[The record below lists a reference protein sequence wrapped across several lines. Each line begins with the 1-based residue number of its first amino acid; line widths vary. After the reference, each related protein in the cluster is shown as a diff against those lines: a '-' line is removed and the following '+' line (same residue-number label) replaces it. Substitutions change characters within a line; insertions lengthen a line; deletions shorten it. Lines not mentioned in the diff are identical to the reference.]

1 MNKYKRLISNTLIFA
16 IGTFSSKVLSF
27 LLTPLLSYAL
37 SPAEFSITNMIV
49 DMGNLLLP
57 IVTLGIINSIIR
69 FGLDK
74 SIKKSDVFSTGFFTI
89 LFGFLLLLVLQP
101 VIVPVLTP
109 VMEVMEIDP
118 AYVSKYMLYLV
129 CFVGMSSMRSLF
141 SQFTRARGMVRLFA
155 VDGILSTFTTVLF
168 SCLYVMVFHMGVVGY
183 ISAIITSDACS
194 VVFLALTTGNLRYLR
209 PMRVDH
215 AVPVAM
221 LKYSIPMVPNTI
233 FWWITNISNR
243 FLIAAMMSQT
253 DAGLYVAAYKV
264 PNLIVLV
271 SGIFMDAWQMSAV
284 TETKGKN
291 RFFSRVFTA
300 YYALMF
306 MAASGVILFSKVIT
320 HILVAEDYYPSW
332 QYIPLLVVAT
342 VFTCLVNFLGSI
354 YMMEKKS
361 VHSLMTAIVG
371 AGVNIGLNFALI
383 PLWGVNGSVLAMLI
397 SYLVVFLIRMVD
409 TKRYVRMRIS
419 SLRLTVNTL
428 LLLVQAV
435 LMIFEV
441 PLWIL
446 WEILLTA
453 LMLVLNMKEILESV
467 MKILHRGGN
476 SAGRA

>member
-27 LLTPLLSYAL
+27 LLTPLLSHAL

-57 IVTLGIINSIIR
+57 LVTLGIINSIIR

-74 SIKKSDVFSTGFFTI
+74 SVKKSDVFSTGFLTI

-118 AYVSKYMLYLV
+118 QYVSKYMMYLV
-129 CFVGMSSMRSLF
+129 VFVGMSSMRSLF

-155 VDGILSTFTTVLF
+155 VDGILSTFMTVLF

-194 VVFLALTTGNLRYLR
+194 TVFLAVTTKNLRYLK
-209 PMRVDH
+209 PLRVDR
-215 AVPVAM
+215 AVPAAM

-243 FLIAAMMSQT
+243 FLI
-253 DAGLYVAAYKV
+253 V

-291 RFFSRVFTA
+291 RFFTKVFTA

-306 MAASGVILFSKVIT
+306 MAASGIILFAKVIT
-320 HILVAEDYYPSW
+320 KILVASDYYVSW

-342 VFTCLVNFLGSI
+342 VFTCLVNFLGSV

-361 VHSLMTAIVG
+361 MHSLMTAIIG
-371 AGVNIGLNFALI
+371 AAVNIGMNFLLI
-383 PLWGVNGSVLAMLI
+383 PWWGVNGSVLAMLI
-397 SYLVVFLIRMVD
+397 SYLVVFVIRMAD
-409 TKRYVRMRIS
+409 TRKYVRMRVS
-419 SLRLTVNTL
+419 YLRIVVNTL
-428 LLLVQAV
+428 LLLLQAV
-435 LMIFEV
+435 LMIFEA

-446 WEILLTA
+446 WELLLTA
-453 LMLVLNMKEILESV
+453 LMLALNAKEILESV
-467 MKILHRGGN
+467 KKILRRGGA
-476 SAGRA
+476 SAGQA

>member
-27 LLTPLLSYAL
+27 LLTPLLSHAL

-57 IVTLGIINSIIR
+57 LVTLGIINSIIR

-74 SIKKSDVFSTGFFTI
+74 SVKKSDVFSTGFLTI

-118 AYVSKYMLYLV
+118 QYVSQYMMYLV
-129 CFVGMSSMRSLF
+129 VFVGMSSMRSLF

-194 VVFLALTTGNLRYLR
+194 TVFLAVTTKNLRFLK
-209 PMRVDH
+209 PLRVDR
-215 AVPVAM
+215 AVPAAM

-291 RFFSRVFTA
+291 RFFTKVFTA

-306 MAASGVILFSKVIT
+306 MAASGIILFAKVIT
-320 HILVAEDYYPSW
+320 KILVASDYYVSW

-342 VFTCLVNFLGSI
+342 VFTCLVNFLGSV

-361 VHSLMTAIVG
+361 MHSLMTAIIG
-371 AGVNIGLNFALI
+371 AAVNIGMNFLLI
-383 PLWGVNGSVLAMLI
+383 PWWGVNGSVLAMLI
-397 SYLVVFLIRMVD
+397 SYLVVFVIRMVD
-409 TKRYVRMRIS
+409 TRKYVRMRVS
-419 SLRLTVNTL
+419 YLRIVVNTL
-428 LLLVQAV
+428 LLLLQAV
-435 LMIFEV
+435 LMIFEA
-441 PLWIL
+441 PLWVL
-446 WEILLTA
+446 WQILLTA
-453 LMLVLNMKEILESV
+453 LMLALNAKEILESV
-467 MKILHRGGN
+467 KKILRRGGA
-476 SAGRA
+476 SAGQA

>member
-1 MNKYKRLISNTLIFA
+1 MNKYKRLISNTLIFE
-16 IGTFSSKVLSF
+16 IGTFSSNVLSF

-57 IVTLGIINSIIR
+57 VVTLGIINSIIR

-109 VMEVMEIDP
+109 VMEVMEINP
-118 AYVSKYMLYLV
+118 VYVSKYMLYLV

-168 SCLYVMVFHMGVVGY
+168 SCLYVMVFQMGVVGY

-271 SGIFMDAWQMSAV
+271 SSIFMDAWQMSAV

-383 PLWGVNGSVLAMLI
+383 PLWGVNGSVMAMLI

-409 TKRYVRMRIS
+409 TKRYVRMRVS
-419 SLRLTVNTL
+419 TLRLTVNTL
-428 LLLVQAV
+428 LLLIQAV
-435 LMIFEV
+435 LMVFEV

-467 MKILHRGGN
+467 KKILHRGEN
-476 SAGRA
+476 SPGRA